1 MPYLELEDVED
12 GDEGLCVN
20 DGRIMSQPCD
30 DGGLHVVSRTI
41 HHLATKTNWYSHFSG
56 FIWQL
61 LRTLADNGL

>member
-41 HHLATKTNWYSHFSG
+41 HHVATKTN
-56 FIWQL
+56 
-61 LRTLADNGL
+61 